1 MAKAVFGIAANR
13 AQAESIIDTLQKAGF
28 PSQDISVLFPN
39 SDETQHIA
47 LEKQTKALEGAAAGA
62 GTGGLIGGA
71 LGLLVG
77 LGSFVIPG
85 LGLLL
90 AAGPILGALSGLGA
104 GAAVG
109 GLAGALVGF
118 GIPEYEATRYEG
130 QLKAGSILLAVHA
143 DDAEEVRRARA
154 VLEAAGAKDI
164 ATTREAA

>member
-39 SDETQHIA
+39 NDETQHIA

>member
-28 PSQDISVLFPN
+28 PSEDISVLFPN

-85 LGLLL
+85 LGVLL
-90 AAGPILGALSGLGA
+90 AAGPIIGALSGLGA

-109 GLAGALVGF
+109 GLAGALVVF
-118 GIPEYEATRYEG
+118 GIAEYEATRYEG
-130 QLKAGSILLAVHA
+130 QLKEGSILLAVHA

-164 ATTREAA
+164 ATAREAT